1 VDPHHEYSMNV
12 IEMDELK
19 LLLSHHKFHF
29 DIEIVRLDLEH
40 DRLSHELEENLV
52 QRRELIKTI
61 RNLEEEI
68 RSHVVDEDMIT

>member
-19 LLLSHHKFHF
+19 LLLSHHKFYF

-52 QRRELIKTI
+52 KRRELIKTL
-61 RNLEEEI
+61 RDLEEKI
-68 RSHVVDEDMIT
+68 RAPVEQD